1 MNLDD
6 VTRLD
11 ALEQPSTRPL
21 RRLDSHPTLPER
33 GVETGGVVVT
43 VGRQGK

>member
-6 VTRLD
+6 IASLD
-11 ALEQPSTRPL
+11 ALEQPPARPL

-33 GVETGGVVVT
+33 SVETGGVVVT